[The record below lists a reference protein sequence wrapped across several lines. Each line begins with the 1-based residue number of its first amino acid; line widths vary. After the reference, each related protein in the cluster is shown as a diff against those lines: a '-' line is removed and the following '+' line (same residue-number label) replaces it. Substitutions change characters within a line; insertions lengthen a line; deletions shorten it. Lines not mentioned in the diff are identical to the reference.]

1 MRNHEHQAHATQ
13 AESVLKFIGLIIIS
27 ILLFCSCS
35 IFKTKN
41 QNKVKAEVH
50 HYHDS
55 TYYHEKE
62 TIREVKV
69 AGDTTN
75 ASFNLEE
82 LLKNGYGKSTDRHFT
97 TEIRYVDGN
106 LNVTTTMDSLIKRI
120 SELEKSFSKVNTNET
135 TIIDSKTKDKT
146 VEVKEYWT
154 IAILSLL
161 AIIILL
167 IAGFIIYKYF
177 KGLKTRIL

>member
-1 MRNHEHQAHATQ
+1 MLLLLIY
-13 AESVLKFIGLIIIS
+13 VLA
-27 ILLFCSCS
+27 SCS

-41 QNKVKAEVH
+41 QNKVKAEIH

-106 LNVTTTMDSLIKRI
+106 LNVTTTMDSLIQRI
-120 SELEKSFSKVNTNET
+120 SELEKSFSKVNSNES

-146 VEVKEYWT
+146 VEVKNYYPIVIT
-154 IAILSLL
+154 LL

-177 KGLKTRIL
+177 KGILESRVL

>member
-13 AESVLKFIGLIIIS
+13 AESILKFIGLVIIS

-41 QNKVKAEVH
+41 QNKVKAEIH

-62 TIREVKV
+62 TIREVKI
-69 AGDTTN
+69 AGDTTK
-75 ASFNLEE
+75 ATFNLEE

-120 SELEKSFSKVNTNET
+120 SELEKSFSKVNTNEA

-146 VEVKEYWT
+146 VEVKNYWP
-154 IAILSLL
+154 LVV
-161 AIIILL
+161 AIIGSLALL
-167 IAGFIIYKYF
+167 ILGYVCIKYI
-177 KGLKTRIL
+177 KGLES

>member
-1 MRNHEHQAHATQ
+1 MINHEHQANATQ

-35 IFKTKN
+35 IFKHKNKN
-41 QNKVKAEVH
+41 QVKSEVH

-75 ASFNLEE
+75 ATFNLEE

-106 LNVTTTMDSLIKRI
+106 LNVTTTMDSLIQRI
-120 SELEKSFSKVNTNET
+120 SELEKSFSKVNSNDA
-135 TIIDSKTKDKT
+135 TIIDSKTKDKV
-146 VEVKEYWT
+146 VEVKNYWPIIIT
-154 IAILSLL
+154 LL

-167 IAGFIIYKYF
+167 IAGFIIYQYF
-177 KGLKTRIL
+177 KGLKPRIL